1 MHCIALA
8 WTSSWAKILFP
19 FIDSSLTFLVRYIIG
34 APCSCFFFL
43 KNNPDLLSGQIFKT
57 ILAKISFSFKETSA
71 SRDWSSKLLHNFSL
85 GENFNL
91 KGTSAPCQ
99 RLEILENCDSLTDFI
114 FPHERPREIWMIWAP
129 PGNSLECL
137 LFCPHVLQHQQNK
150 LDLIRGGVKTD
161 LCLFLHNVAKFC
173 AKCANAQFCR
183 IFAEFFLHIQHNEDN
198 KDGKLFEID
207 WLIIP

>member
-8 WTSSWAKILFP
+8 WSSSWAKILFP

-57 ILAKISFSFKETSA
+57 ILAKISFSFKDTSA

-91 KGTSAPCQ
+91 KGTSSSAPCQ
-99 RLEILENCDSLTDFI
+99 RLEISENCDSLTDFI

-150 LDLIRGGVKTD
+150 LDLIRGGLKKNCAYFCTMLLNFVQ
-161 LCLFLHNVAKFC
+161 NVQMRNFAECAKFC
-173 AKCANAQFCR
+173 TCCTNLHMFAHFAQK
-183 IFAEFFLHIQHNEDN
+183 I
-198 KDGKLFEID
+198 
-207 WLIIP
+207 